1 MKIKSIMIHILIGAL
16 LVGTTAPS
24 FARTDGGSK
33 GSSGNGLPNKATQKY
48 NNPSGRENCY
58 YCWKDL
64 SIDYTPSR
72 HKYAKKS

>member
-1 MKIKSIMIHILIGAL
+1 MKLKHISIQVLICTLLFGAA
-16 LVGTTAPS
+16 APS

-33 GSSGNGLPNKATQKY
+33 KSAQKY
-48 NNPSGRENCY
+48 PNPNNQNSRENCY

>member
-1 MKIKSIMIHILIGAL
+1 MKYKNISLTLVLAVL
-16 LVGTTAPS
+16 LSGLVTPCI
-24 FARTDGGSK
+24 ARTDGGGK
-33 GSSGNGLPNKATQKY
+33 KNPQKY
-48 NNPSGRENCY
+48 SNPNNRENCY